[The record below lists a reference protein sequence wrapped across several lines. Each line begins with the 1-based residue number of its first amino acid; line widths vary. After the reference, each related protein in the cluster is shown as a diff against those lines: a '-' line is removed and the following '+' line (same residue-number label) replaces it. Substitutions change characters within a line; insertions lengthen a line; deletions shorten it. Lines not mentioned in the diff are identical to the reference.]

1 MNPFSEKVLARYRVP
16 RSPLPHNG
24 APAIRADVC
33 YAIRA
38 NKMLDAVWANPV
50 LARQTMPPSQVNSD
64 PVYILRT
71 PWTRAVIADEDDHWF
86 AFIFGS
92 AVVNIM
98 LVIARSVL

>member
-50 LARQTMPPSQVNSD
+50 LTRQTMPPSQVNSD
-64 PVYILRT
+64 PVYVLRT
-71 PWTRAVIADEDDHWF
+71 PWIAFESRIEGGMGFAYGVMTVVLQAIFVI
-86 AFIFGS
+86 GK
-92 AVVNIM
+92 
-98 LVIARSVL
+98 SVL